1 MSVFLFDGVFLE
13 GGWMG
18 GKKKKNFF
26 LWILC
31 FCRVFWVL
39 NTFYSVFEGVFW
51 KRCFDVFDESGGE
64 GGGGCFCFFMS
75 LFHHKSVSSQVC
87 FILSLF
93 LSHSVSL

>member
-39 NTFYSVFEGVFW
+39 NTFYSVFEEVFW
-51 KRCFDVFDESGGE
+51 KRCFDVFDESGG
-64 GGGGCFCFFMS
+64 GGGGCFCFTTS
-75 LFHHKSVSSQVC
+75 LFHHKSVSS
-87 FILSLF
+87 
-93 LSHSVSL
+93 

>member
-26 LWILC
+26 LWFLC

-39 NTFYSVFEGVFW
+39 NTFYSVFEEVFW
-51 KRCFDVFDESGGE
+51 KRCFDVFDESGG
-64 GGGGCFCFFMS
+64 GGGRCFCFFTS
-75 LFHHKSVSSQVC
+75 LFHIESVSFLFC
-87 FILSLF
+87 FFLVLF
-93 LSHSVSL
+93 LFNSVSF